1 MFGRVE
7 GLVDHMTAVDW
18 QLRKTTSSSRKP
30 SFIAAVC
37 LFLASCI
44 GPNLEDWPD
53 SIPQTQVFIV
63 AYDADEE
70 NQGRQSETEYLE
82 WVLSFYQGNLAYQ
95 SGWQDIQDY
104 VYEAP
109 APEAEQALLEQLSL
123 LGIAIG
129 SEWSKHNDVR
139 QIDTRMLSLWGS
151 TIQLAPD
158 FDTQKQTVAVIATDI
173 DLLLSG
179 SLRKQDILEER
190 YADILG
196 LELFGD
202 F

>member
-1 MFGRVE
+1 
-7 GLVDHMTAVDW
+7 MTAVDW
-18 QLRKTTSSSRKP
+18 QLRKTASSSRKP

-63 AYDADEE
+63 AYDADED

-95 SGWQDIQDY
+95 SGWQDIQGY
-104 VYEAP
+104 VYAAP
-109 APEAEQALLEQLSL
+109 APEVEQELLEQLNL

-158 FDTQKQTVAVIATDI
+158 FDTQKQTVEVIATDI
-173 DLLLSG
+173 VLLLNG
-179 SLRKQDILEER
+179 SLSKQDILEER

-196 LELFGD
+196 LDLFGG

>member
-1 MFGRVE
+1 MVQVE
-7 GLVDHMTAVDW
+7 DLADHMTAVARR
-18 QLRKTTSSSRKP
+18 LSKAVNSSRRP
-30 SFIAAVC
+30 LFIVAVC

-95 SGWQDIQDY
+95 SGWQDIQGY

-109 APEAEQALLEQLSL
+109 APEAEQELLEQLSL

-158 FDTQKQTVAVIATDI
+158 FDTQKQTVEVIATDI
-173 DLLLSG
+173 VLLLNG
-179 SLRKQDILEER
+179 SLSKQDILEER

-196 LELFGD
+196 LDLFGG

>member
-1 MFGRVE
+1 MVQVE
-7 GLVDHMTAVDW
+7 DLADHMTAVARR
-18 QLRKTTSSSRKP
+18 LSKAINSSRRP
-30 SFIAAVC
+30 LFTASVC

-95 SGWQDIQDY
+95 SGWQDIQGY
-104 VYEAP
+104 VYAAP
-109 APEAEQALLEQLSL
+109 APEAEQELLEQLSL

-158 FDTQKQTVAVIATDI
+158 FDAQKQTVAVIATDI

-179 SLRKQDILEER
+179 RLRKQDILEER

>member
-1 MFGRVE
+1 MVQVE
-7 GLVDHMTAVDW
+7 DLADHMTAVARR
-18 QLRKTTSSSRKP
+18 LSKSINSRRRP
-30 SFIAAVC
+30 LFIVAVC

-95 SGWQDIQDY
+95 SGWQDIQGY

-109 APEAEQALLEQLSL
+109 APGAEQELLEQLSL

-158 FDTQKQTVAVIATDI
+158 FDAQKQTVAVIATDI

-179 SLRKQDILEER
+179 RLRKQDILEER

>member
-1 MFGRVE
+1 MQVE
-7 GLVDHMTAVDW
+7 DLADHMTAGAWRLSKAVN
-18 QLRKTTSSSRKP
+18 SSRRP
-30 SFIAAVC
+30 LFIAAVC
-37 LFLASCI
+37 LFLVSCI

-104 VYEAP
+104 IYEAP
-109 APEAEQALLEQLSL
+109 APEAEQKLLEQLSL

-158 FDTQKQTVAVIATDI
+158 FDTQKQTVEVIATDI
-173 DLLLSG
+173 VLLLSG
-179 SLRKQDILEER
+179 SLSKQDILEER

-196 LELFGD
+196 LDLFGG

>member
-1 MFGRVE
+1 MVQVE
-7 GLVDHMTAVDW
+7 DLADHMTAVARR
-18 QLRKTTSSSRKP
+18 LSKAVNSSRRP
-30 SFIAAVC
+30 LFIAAVC

-104 VYEAP
+104 IYEAP
-109 APEAEQALLEQLSL
+109 APEAEQKLLEQLSL

-129 SEWSKHNDVR
+129 REWSKHNDVR

-151 TIQLAPD
+151 AIQLAPD
-158 FDTQKQTVAVIATDI
+158 FDTQKQTVEVIAIDI

-179 SLRKQDILEER
+179 SLSKQDILEER

>member
-1 MFGRVE
+1 MK
-7 GLVDHMTAVDW
+7 AVVL
-18 QLRKTTSSSRKP
+18 QLKKTGSGSRKP
-30 SFIAAVC
+30 LLIAAVC

-53 SIPQTQVFIV
+53 TIPQTEVFKV
-63 AYDADEE
+63 AYDADAE
-70 NQGRQSETEYLE
+70 NQDRQSEAEYLR

-95 SGWQDIQDY
+95 TGWQDIQGY
-104 VYEAP
+104 VYETPVSEDAR
-109 APEAEQALLEQLSL
+109 ELLDQLSR

-129 SEWSKHNDVR
+129 SEWSKHNDIR

-158 FDTQKQTVAVIATDI
+158 FETQKQTVEAIAADI
-173 DLLLSG
+173 DLLLNG
-179 SLRKQDILEER
+179 SLGKQEILEER

-196 LELFGD
+196 FEMFGG
-202 F
+202 FE

>member
-1 MFGRVE
+1 MVQVE
-7 GLVDHMTAVDW
+7 DLADHMTAVARR
-18 QLRKTTSSSRKP
+18 LSKAVNSSRRP
-30 SFIAAVC
+30 LFIAAVC

-95 SGWQDIQDY
+95 SGWQDIQGY

-109 APEAEQALLEQLSL
+109 APGAEQELLEQLSL

-151 TIQLAPD
+151 AIQLAPD
-158 FDTQKQTVAVIATDI
+158 FDTQKQTVEVIAIDI

-179 SLRKQDILEER
+179 SLSKQDILEER

>member
-1 MFGRVE
+1 MVQVE
-7 GLVDHMTAVDW
+7 DLAGHMTAVARR
-18 QLRKTTSSSRKP
+18 LSKAVNSSRRP
-30 SFIAAVC
+30 LFIGAVC

-53 SIPQTQVFIV
+53 SIPQSKVFIV

-70 NQGRQSETEYLE
+70 NQGRQSETEYLG

-95 SGWQDIQDY
+95 SGWQDIQGY

-109 APEAEQALLEQLSL
+109 APEAEQELLEQLSL

-151 TIQLAPD
+151 TIQLASD
-158 FDTQKQTVAVIATDI
+158 FDTQKRLVEVIATDI
-173 DLLLSG
+173 DLLLNG
-179 SLRKQDILEER
+179 DLTKQDIIEER

-196 LELFGD
+196 LEFFGD

>member
-1 MFGRVE
+1 MLQIVE
-7 GLVDHMTAVDW
+7 GSVNHMKAVAW
-18 QLRKTTSSSRKP
+18 RVRMTGSSSRKP
-30 SFIAAVC
+30 LLIAVAC

-53 SIPQTQVFIV
+53 SIPQSQVFRV

-70 NQGRQSETEYLE
+70 NQGRQSETEYLQ

-95 SGWQDIQDY
+95 SGWQDIQGY
-104 VYEAP
+104 VFEAP
-109 APEAEQALLEQLSL
+109 APEAEQELLMQLSR

-129 SEWSKHNDVR
+129 SEWSKHNDIR

-158 FDTQKQTVAVIATDI
+158 FDTQKQTVEVIATDI
-173 DLLLSG
+173 DLLLGG

-196 LELFGD
+196 LEAFGD

>member
-1 MFGRVE
+1 
-7 GLVDHMTAVDW
+7 MTAVAW
-18 QLRKTTSSSRKP
+18 RFRKTGSSARKP
-30 SFIAAVC
+30 LFIVAIS

-53 SIPQTQVFIV
+53 SIPQTQVFKV
-63 AYDADEE
+63 AYQADEE
-70 NQGRQSETEYLE
+70 NQSRQSETEYLE
-82 WVLSFYQGNLAYQ
+82 WVLSFYQGNIAYQ

-104 VYEAP
+104 VFEAP
-109 APEAEQALLEQLSL
+109 APEAAQELQGQLSQ

-129 SEWSKHNDVR
+129 SEWSKHNDIR
-139 QIDTRMLSLWGS
+139 RIDTRMLSLWGS

-158 FDTQKQTVAVIATDI
+158 FDTQKQTVELIARDI

-179 SLRKQDILEER
+179 SLKKQDILEER

>member
-1 MFGRVE
+1 MFGTVE

-18 QLRKTTSSSRKP
+18 QLGKIASSSRKP
-30 SFIAAVC
+30 LFIAAVC

-44 GPNLEDWPD
+44 GPNLDDWPD
-53 SIPQTQVFIV
+53 SIPRTQVFII
-63 AYDADEE
+63 AYAADEE
-70 NQGRQSETEYLE
+70 NQSRQSETEYLE

-95 SGWQDIQDY
+95 SGWQDIQGY
-104 VYEAP
+104 IYEAP
-109 APEAEQALLEQLSL
+109 APEAEQELLEQLSL

-129 SEWSKHNDVR
+129 SEWSKDNDVR

-158 FDTQKQTVAVIATDI
+158 FDTQKQTVEAIAADI

-179 SLRKQDILEER
+179 SLGKQDILEER

>member
-1 MFGRVE
+1 MVQVE
-7 GLVDHMTAVDW
+7 DLADHMTAVARR
-18 QLRKTTSSSRKP
+18 LSKAVNSSRRP
-30 SFIAAVC
+30 LFIVAVC

-95 SGWQDIQDY
+95 SGWQDIQGY

-109 APEAEQALLEQLSL
+109 APEAEQELLEQLSL

-139 QIDTRMLSLWGS
+139 QIDTRILSLWGS
-151 TIQLAPD
+151 TIQLAPVYGLIK
-158 FDTQKQTVAVIATDI
+158 TPR
-173 DLLLSG
+173 
-179 SLRKQDILEER
+179 LRK
-190 YADILG
+190 
-196 LELFGD
+196 
-202 F
+202 

>member
-1 MFGRVE
+1 MQVE
-7 GLVDHMTAVDW
+7 DLADHMTAGAWRLSKAVN
-18 QLRKTTSSSRKP
+18 SSRRP
-30 SFIAAVC
+30 LFIAAVC
-37 LFLASCI
+37 LFLVSCI

-104 VYEAP
+104 IYEAP
-109 APEAEQALLEQLSL
+109 APEAEQKLLEQLSL

-158 FDTQKQTVAVIATDI
+158 FDTQKQTVEVIAIDI

-179 SLRKQDILEER
+179 SLSKQDILEER

>member
-1 MFGRVE
+1 MQVE
-7 GLVDHMTAVDW
+7 DLADHMTAGAWRLSKAVN
-18 QLRKTTSSSRKP
+18 SSRRP
-30 SFIAAVC
+30 LFIAAVC
-37 LFLASCI
+37 LFLVSCI

-95 SGWQDIQDY
+95 SGWQDIQGY

-109 APEAEQALLEQLSL
+109 AREAEQALLEQLSL

-158 FDTQKQTVAVIATDI
+158 FDTQKQTVEVIAIDI

-179 SLRKQDILEER
+179 SLSKQDILEER

>member
-1 MFGRVE
+1 MVQVE
-7 GLVDHMTAVDW
+7 DLADHMTAVARR
-18 QLRKTTSSSRKP
+18 LSKAVNSSRRP
-30 SFIAAVC
+30 LFIVAVC

-95 SGWQDIQDY
+95 SGWQDIQGY

-109 APEAEQALLEQLSL
+109 APEAEQELLEQLSL

-158 FDTQKQTVAVIATDI
+158 FDTQKQTVEVIATDI
-173 DLLLSG
+173 VLLLIG
-179 SLRKQDILEER
+179 SLSKQDILEER

-196 LELFGD
+196 LDLFGG

>member
-1 MFGRVE
+1 MSK
-7 GLVDHMTAVDW
+7 AVN
-18 QLRKTTSSSRKP
+18 SSRRP
-30 SFIAAVC
+30 LFIAAVC
-37 LFLASCI
+37 LFLVSCI

-95 SGWQDIQDY
+95 SGWQDIQGY

-109 APEAEQALLEQLSL
+109 APEAEQELLEQLSL

-158 FDTQKQTVAVIATDI
+158 FDTQKQTVEVIAIDI

-179 SLRKQDILEER
+179 SLSKQDILEER

>member
-1 MFGRVE
+1 MKAVVWR
-7 GLVDHMTAVDW
+7 LKKTA
-18 QLRKTTSSSRKP
+18 SGSKP
-30 SFIAAVC
+30 LLLAAIC
-37 LFLASCI
+37 LFLVSCV

-53 SIPQTQVFIV
+53 TIPQTEVFKV
-63 AYDADEE
+63 AYDADAE
-70 NQGRQSETEYLE
+70 NQLRQSEAEYLG

-95 SGWQDIQDY
+95 SGWQDIQGY

-109 APEAEQALLEQLSL
+109 APEAAQELLDQLSL

-129 SEWSKHNDVR
+129 REWSKHNDIR

-158 FDTQKQTVAVIATDI
+158 FDTQKQTIEVITTDI

-179 SLRKQDILEER
+179 NLRKQDILEER
-190 YADILG
+190 YVDILG

>member
-1 MFGRVE
+1 
-7 GLVDHMTAVDW
+7 
-18 QLRKTTSSSRKP
+18 
-30 SFIAAVC
+30 
-37 LFLASCI
+37 
-44 GPNLEDWPD
+44 
-53 SIPQTQVFIV
+53 
-63 AYDADEE
+63 
-70 NQGRQSETEYLE
+70 
-82 WVLSFYQGNLAYQ
+82 LSFYQGNLAYQ
-95 SGWQDIQDY
+95 SGWQDIQGY
-104 VYEAP
+104 VYAAP
-109 APEAEQALLEQLSL
+109 APEAEQELLEQLSL

-158 FDTQKQTVAVIATDI
+158 FDAQKQTVAVIATDI

-179 SLRKQDILEER
+179 RLRKQDILEER

>member
-1 MFGRVE
+1 MVQVE
-7 GLVDHMTAVDW
+7 DLADHMTAVARR
-18 QLRKTTSSSRKP
+18 LSKSINSRRRP
-30 SFIAAVC
+30 LFIVAVC

-95 SGWQDIQDY
+95 SGWQDIQGY

-109 APEAEQALLEQLSL
+109 APGAEQELLEQLSL

-158 FDTQKQTVAVIATDI
+158 FDTQKQTVEVIAIDI

-179 SLRKQDILEER
+179 SLSKQDILEER

>member
-7 GLVDHMTAVDW
+7 KFVDPITAAVW
-18 QLRKTTSSSRKP
+18 RLRKTTSSRKP
-30 SFIAAVC
+30 WFIAAVC

-44 GPNLEDWPD
+44 GPNLENWPD
-53 SIPQTQVFIV
+53 TIPQKQIFIIT
-63 AYDADEE
+63 YDADEE
-70 NQGRQSETEYLE
+70 NQDRQSKTEYLE

-95 SGWQDIQDY
+95 SGWQDIQGY

-109 APEAEQALLEQLSL
+109 APEAEQELLEQLNL

-151 TIQLAPD
+151 TIQLAAD
-158 FDTQKQTVAVIATDI
+158 FDKQKQTVEVIAIDI
-173 DLLLSG
+173 DLLLNG
-179 SLRKQDILEER
+179 SLSKQEIVEER
-190 YADILG
+190 YAGILG

>member
-1 MFGRVE
+1 MVE
-7 GLVDHMTAVDW
+7 DLFDFMTAVDW
-18 QLRKTTSSSRKP
+18 RLKSTAHNSRRP
-30 SFIAAVC
+30 WLIATVC

-44 GPNLEDWPD
+44 GPNIEDWPD
-53 SIPQTQVFIV
+53 SIPQSQVFRV
-63 AYDADEE
+63 AYAADEE
-70 NQGRQSETEYLE
+70 NQARQSEAEYLR

-95 SGWQDIQDY
+95 TGWQDIQGY

-109 APEAEQALLEQLSL
+109 APEAAQELFEQLSL

-129 SEWSKHNDVR
+129 SEWSKHNDIR
-139 QIDTRMLSLWGS
+139 RINTRMLSLWGS

-158 FDTQKQTVAVIATDI
+158 FDTQKQTVEVIAKDI
-173 DLLLSG
+173 DLLLRG
-179 SLRKQDILEER
+179 SLRRQDIRERR

>member
-1 MFGRVE
+1 M
-7 GLVDHMTAVDW
+7 
-18 QLRKTTSSSRKP
+18 
-30 SFIAAVC
+30 
-37 LFLASCI
+37 
-44 GPNLEDWPD
+44 
-53 SIPQTQVFIV
+53 

-70 NQGRQSETEYLE
+70 NQSHQSEAEYLG

-95 SGWQDIQDY
+95 SGWQDIQGY

-109 APEAEQALLEQLSL
+109 APEAAQELLDQLSL

-129 SEWSKHNDVR
+129 SEWSRHNDIR

-158 FDTQKQTVAVIATDI
+158 FETQKKTIEIIATDI
-173 DLLLSG
+173 DLLLRG

-190 YADILG
+190 YGDILG
-196 LELFGD
+196 FETFGG

>member
-1 MFGRVE
+1 M
-7 GLVDHMTAVDW
+7 
-18 QLRKTTSSSRKP
+18 
-30 SFIAAVC
+30 FIAAVC

-44 GPNLEDWPD
+44 GPSLEDWPD
-53 SIPQTQVFIV
+53 SIPQTQVFRV
-63 AYDADEE
+63 AYDADKE
-70 NQGRQSETEYLE
+70 NQSHQSEIEYLE

-95 SGWQDIQDY
+95 SGWQDIQGY
-104 VYEAP
+104 IYEAP
-109 APEAEQALLEQLSL
+109 APEAAQILLDQLSL

-129 SEWSKHNDVR
+129 SEWAKHNDIRRV
-139 QIDTRMLSLWGS
+139 DTRMLSLWGS

-158 FDTQKQTVAVIATDI
+158 FDTQKETVKLIAEDI

-179 SLRKQDILEER
+179 GLRKHDILEER

>member
-1 MFGRVE
+1 MVE
-7 GLVDHMTAVDW
+7 ELIDFMTIEVWRLKKTDGSRGKPFLVA
-18 QLRKTTSSSRKP
+18 
-30 SFIAAVC
+30 IAC

-53 SIPQTQVFIV
+53 SIPQSQVFKI
-63 AYDADEE
+63 AYDADQE
-70 NQGRQSETEYLE
+70 NQDHQSEAEYLR

-95 SGWQDIQDY
+95 SGWQDIQGY
-104 VYEAP
+104 IYEAP
-109 APEAEQALLEQLSL
+109 APEAAQELLNRLSQ

-129 SEWSKHNDVR
+129 SEWAKHNAIR

-158 FDTQKQTVAVIATDI
+158 FDTQEQTVEVIAADI

-196 LELFGD
+196 IETFGS

>member
-1 MFGRVE
+1 MDFT
-7 GLVDHMTAVDW
+7 TAVVW
-18 QLRKTTSSSRKP
+18 RSQLGIGNSIRRFFVVT
-30 SFIAAVC
+30 IC
-37 LFLASCI
+37 LLLASCV
-44 GPNLEDWPD
+44 GPNIEDWPD
-53 SIPQTQVFIV
+53 SIPEAQLFRVV
-63 AYDADEE
+63 YDADEE
-70 NQGRQSETEYLE
+70 NQSRQTEAEYLG

-95 SGWQDIQDY
+95 SGWQDIQGY
-104 VYEAP
+104 LFEAP
-109 APEAEQALLEQLSL
+109 SPEAAEELLDQLNL
-123 LGIAIG
+123 VGIAIG
-129 SEWSKHNDVR
+129 SEWSRHNDIR

-158 FDTQKQTVAVIATDI
+158 FDAQKQTVEVIASDI

>member
-1 MFGRVE
+1 MQVE
-7 GLVDHMTAVDW
+7 DLADHMTAGAWRLSKAVN
-18 QLRKTTSSSRKP
+18 SSRRP
-30 SFIAAVC
+30 LFIAAVC
-37 LFLASCI
+37 LFLVSCI

-63 AYDADEE
+63 AYDSDEE

-95 SGWQDIQDY
+95 SGWQDIQGY

-109 APEAEQALLEQLSL
+109 APEAEQELLEQLNL

-151 TIQLAPD
+151 TIQLAAD
-158 FDTQKQTVAVIATDI
+158 FDKQKQTVEVIAIDI
-173 DLLLSG
+173 DLLLNG
-179 SLRKQDILEER
+179 SLSKQEIVEER
-190 YADILG
+190 YAGILG

>member
-1 MFGRVE
+1 
-7 GLVDHMTAVDW
+7 MTAVDW
-18 QLRKTTSSSRKP
+18 QLRKTASSSRNP

-70 NQGRQSETEYLE
+70 NQCRQSETEYLE

-95 SGWQDIQDY
+95 SGWEDIQSY

-109 APEAEQALLEQLSL
+109 APKAEQELLEQLSL
-123 LGIAIG
+123 LGIALG
-129 SEWSKHNDVR
+129 SEWSKHNDFR

-158 FDTQKQTVAVIATDI
+158 FDTQKQTVELIATDV

-196 LELFGD
+196 LEFFGD

>member
-1 MFGRVE
+1 MVQVE
-7 GLVDHMTAVDW
+7 DLADHMTAVA
-18 QLRKTTSSSRKP
+18 LRLSKAINSSRRP
-30 SFIAAVC
+30 LFIAAVC

-95 SGWQDIQDY
+95 SGWQDIQGY

-109 APEAEQALLEQLSL
+109 APEAEQELLEQLSL

-158 FDTQKQTVAVIATDI
+158 FDTQKQTVEVIAIDI

-179 SLRKQDILEER
+179 SLSKQDILEER

>member
-1 MFGRVE
+1 MVQVE
-7 GLVDHMTAVDW
+7 DLADHMTAVARR
-18 QLRKTTSSSRKP
+18 LSKAVNSSRRP
-30 SFIAAVC
+30 LFIAAVC

-95 SGWQDIQDY
+95 SGWQDIQGY
-104 VYEAP
+104 VYAAP
-109 APEAEQALLEQLSL
+109 APEAEQELLEQLSL

-158 FDTQKQTVAVIATDI
+158 FDTQKQTVEVIAIDI

-179 SLRKQDILEER
+179 SLSKQDILEER

>member
-95 SGWQDIQDY
+95 SGWQDIQGY

-109 APEAEQALLEQLSL
+109 VPEAEQALLEQLSL

>member
-1 MFGRVE
+1 MVQVE
-7 GLVDHMTAVDW
+7 DLADHMTAVVRR
-18 QLRKTTSSSRKP
+18 LSKAVNSSRRP
-30 SFIAAVC
+30 LFIAAVC

-44 GPNLEDWPD
+44 GLNLEDWPD

-95 SGWQDIQDY
+95 SGWQDIQGY

-109 APEAEQALLEQLSL
+109 APEAEQELLEQLSL

-158 FDTQKQTVAVIATDI
+158 FDTQKQTVEVIAIDI

-179 SLRKQDILEER
+179 SLSKQDILEER

-196 LELFGD
+196 LELFED

>member
-1 MFGRVE
+1 MVQVE
-7 GLVDHMTAVDW
+7 DLADHMTAVARR
-18 QLRKTTSSSRKP
+18 LSKAVNSSRRP
-30 SFIAAVC
+30 LFIVAVC

-95 SGWQDIQDY
+95 SGWQDIQGY
-104 VYEAP
+104 VYEAS
-109 APEAEQALLEQLSL
+109 APEAEQELLEQLSL

-158 FDTQKQTVAVIATDI
+158 FDTQKQTVEVIATDI
-173 DLLLSG
+173 VLLLSG
-179 SLRKQDILEER
+179 SLSKQDILEER

>member
-1 MFGRVE
+1 MVE
-7 GLVDHMTAVDW
+7 ELIEFITTEAW
-18 QLRKTTSSSRKP
+18 RLKKTHSSSGK
-30 SFIAAVC
+30 SLLIALAC

-44 GPNLEDWPD
+44 GPNLDDWPD
-53 SIPQTQVFIV
+53 SIPQTEVFKI
-63 AYDADEE
+63 AYDADKE

-95 SGWQDIQDY
+95 SGWQDIQGY

-109 APEAEQALLEQLSL
+109 APEAAQELLARLSL

-129 SEWSKHNDVR
+129 SEWSKHNDIR

-158 FDTQKQTVAVIATDI
+158 FDTQKQTVEVIATDI

-179 SLRKQDILEER
+179 SLRKQDILEQR
-190 YADILG
+190 YSDILG
-196 LELFGD
+196 LESFGG